1 MLIARR
7 GDAMH
12 ASGKKALLV
21 ALLLVPL
28 VSVTVAYAQQANWF
42 NTVKFTGTIQKG
54 ETTVIDADVDLG
66 TLASASYFEATGH
79 ASIQVVEDSGA
90 KITSFML
97 KVPYNPEVY
106 YSDYLEGRFW
116 QLYVNVTVEGH
127 ETITIPIVVDGTFA
141 SGQWS
146 SVGIYENNGYWYLA
160 YTGWS
165 TVDLPK
171 GATTI
176 TITLFG
182 TTNVVSG
189 DTSVYVGFAIELS
202 L

>member
-1 MLIARR
+1 
-7 GDAMH
+7 MH
-12 ASGKKALLV
+12 ASGRKVLLV

-42 NTVKFTGTIQKG
+42 STVKFTGTIQKG

-66 TLASASYFEATGH
+66 TLASASYFEATGQ

-97 KVPYNPEVY
+97 KVAYNPDEGCY
-106 YSDYLEGRFW
+106 RYLEGRFW
-116 QLYVNVTVEGH
+116 QLYVNVTVEGYG
-127 ETITIPIVVDGTFA
+127 TVATIPIVVDGTFA
-141 SGQWS
+141 PSQWS
-146 SVGIYENNGYWYLA
+146 SIGLYDEDNDGHYDYYYLA

-165 TVDLPK
+165 TVNLPK
-171 GATTI
+171 GASTI

-182 TTNVVSG
+182 TTNVVSE
-189 DTSVYVGFAIELS
+189 DTSVDIGFAIELS
-202 L
+202 P